1 MPAASIDF
9 ALAAS
14 AMVLLTV
21 GAMYG
26 ENMVAE
32 PFLDTEVND
41 LGRHYQMGRYMLL
54 SQGDPADWGTGEEPT
69 GLGFAA
75 EGDNYELD
83 IDKISRLN
91 PSNAYAVNYTTLWEA
106 LNVEDVSFRIGV
118 ETLFDISLG
127 LTSAQNQGAETVYNF
142 SASTSREGYPL
153 ASKVS
158 YYVAVRDSIYSA
170 AGTTDDDGT
179 GTVEFTLPNSKSG
192 TALLV
197 GIARIDESIV
207 SYDVLPFAHVSG
219 SPDPSGT
226 YATLS
231 PKDFTLHVDL
241 DPDASILNAAVFSL
255 DFTFNLTAAGLDYEI
270 PRLLDPGPMILVL
283 TGSNASAY
291 WAEWVAYPQVPLEM
305 GSDMSADQI
314 VSDVNRVS
322 YVVVIEGA
330 RYRCSIEFRSPK
342 ENE

>member
-26 ENMVAE
+26 VNMVAE

-41 LGRHYQMGRYMLL
+41 LGRYYQIGRYMLL
-54 SQGDPADWGTGEEPT
+54 SQGEPAGWGTGEEPT

-75 EGDNYELD
+75 EGDDYELD
-83 IDKISRLN
+83 VDKISRLN

-106 LNVEDVSFRIGV
+106 LNVEDVSFRI
-118 ETLFDISLG
+118 EFEPLFNISLG
-127 LTSAQNQGAETVYNF
+127 LASSQDIGAETVYNF

-153 ASKVS
+153 ASTVS

-170 AGTTDDDGT
+170 AGTTDDDGA
-179 GTVEFTLPNSKSG
+179 GTVEFNIPNSKSG

-197 GIARIDESIV
+197 GIAKMDESIV
-207 SYDVLPFAHVSG
+207 SYDVFPFAHESG
-219 SPDPSGT
+219 LPDPAGT

-231 PKDFTLHVDL
+231 PKDFVLHVDL
-241 DPDASILNAAVFSL
+241 DPDASALNAAVFSL
-255 DFTFNLTAAGLDYEI
+255 DYTFNLTASGSDYEI

-291 WAEWVAYPQVPLEM
+291 WAEWVPYPQVPLEM
-305 GSDMSADQI
+305 GSDMSANHVI
-314 VSDVNRVS
+314 SDVNRVT

-330 RYRCSIEFRSPK
+330 RYRCNVEFRSPE